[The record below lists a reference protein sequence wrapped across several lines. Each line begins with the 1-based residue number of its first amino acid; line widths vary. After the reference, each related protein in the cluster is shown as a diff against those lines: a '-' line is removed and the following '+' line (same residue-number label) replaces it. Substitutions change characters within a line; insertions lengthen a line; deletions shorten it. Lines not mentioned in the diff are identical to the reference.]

1 MGVIRTEIRA
11 EGVGHAVEAIISGD
25 GERDGEF
32 TIEVE
37 VPEGSPALVVSAT
50 DDDSPRLSGGPVE
63 TRIGV
68 LPPDGVKVNNEI
80 IYTKDG
86 VGIFVAERP
95 APGTWRVTVSHSP
108 KASAHIN
115 VTAFAADFVGKL
127 RKFGKRFGCRSC
139 HVFIRPLVIAAIVS
153 LVMQALPASA
163 AAAILAA
170 VKGTLGLTIGVSAI
184 EKMIEILSEY
194 ASRSIEFIVDATC
207 RILGLCG

>member
-11 EGVGHAVEAIISGD
+11 EGVGHAIEAIISGD
-25 GERDGEF
+25 GERGGEF
-32 TIEVE
+32 SIEVE
-37 VPEGSPALVVSAT
+37 VPEGSPALVLSAT
-50 DDDSPRLSGGPVE
+50 DDSTPRLSGGPVE
-63 TRIGV
+63 TRIGIQ
-68 LPPDGVKVNNEI
+68 PPDGVKVDNEI

-95 APGTWRVTVSHSP
+95 APGTWRIIVSHGP
-108 KASAHIN
+108 QASAHIN
-115 VTAFAADFVGKL
+115 VTAFAADFIGKL

-153 LVMQALPASA
+153 LVMQALPAGA

-170 VKGTLGLTIGVSAI
+170 VHGTLGLTIGVHVL
-184 EKMIEILSEY
+184 EKLVEILSEY
-194 ASRSIEFIVDATC
+194 ASRSIEFLVDAIC